1 MRVLILL
8 LVATITALT
17 LAVPGSGE
25 ADLQALSLE
34 YGYDLVEGEIPVTL
48 VESGLD
54 NGTMFRYLILD
65 DYSEAPENWSQ
76 PWFNDSNWSLGAA
89 PFGDREYNNV
99 NPNTI
104 WDTSGSSPF
113 ENDALLIRH
122 SFDLPAGTI
131 VSAEINVAFANYCT
145 PFLNGNLIYSER
157 GGNSHGMEYWNGD
170 GTESLA
176 PELFNSTDNVL
187 AVYARDYVYGSGGQ
201 NRQWIDLQI
210 TGGIDAP
217 LNTTT
222 EPVTLG
228 DQLTLVLNVGNDGNS
243 SASNVT
249 ITLQADGETMWQRFL
264 PSVGANTNATI
275 LVDWTPQR
283 LGDILLNLSISSE
296 SNESNYLNNS
306 FETLL
311 HIHHWEYVLEY
322 SGGRP
327 VVNTNLTA
335 TFNVTVHNTGD
346 LPDVLT
352 FAPAGQPPGWNI
364 DVDFQPQSMA
374 LAPGESGE
382 LLVSIEIL
390 QWETDG
396 NANFSIE
403 ASTQNSG
410 LVSFPLVQSGRD
422 DATSWRWITNDEL
435 YDNNNWTLLAYNDSA
450 WSNGT
455 APFGDYTVSGV
466 NYNTEWNGNNYAYF
480 RHVFN
485 ITNLS
490 AYSGGVLTLSMATND
505 DGTHYL
511 NGVQRYSDMG
521 ENHGAQYWNAQTLAN
536 LNTLVEGENILASV
550 VRNQDS
556 GGGGTQWYDEQLEIE
571 IQRANLW
578 NFHPQPLKL
587 ELYLDTQAPLSRAY
601 TAPWSNTS
609 SFPVTW
615 EVLDG
620 STDIA
625 GFELWWSEHNGTGWS
640 DWNLHDFH
648 TGNSATFNGEDGYSY
663 RFRTLAHDLVGN
675 VEQSSLQA
683 EITVDMTLPQPWLAT
698 ESEDVT
704 NAEGIYLGWGANSSD
719 VALYRLQLW
728 DGSGWVDYYSSAASN
743 NYNHW
748 FSTEQEGIFRLR
760 LLATD
765 FAGNTAVTPELELEF
780 DRSAPQVT
788 LATLPQFH
796 GAQMVELQLAG
807 AVEDLASLELEYAR
821 LPEDE
826 AAALEWNP
834 LGVGWVNGSATVS
847 GLDDGWRYWFRLL
860 PEDAAGNQLERDPFL
875 WELLADGSANLALE
889 LPVLP
894 MLPVYAGSPNP
905 VTVRVNTGG
914 GTYTVLQEYV
924 GTDLPQPWLAPAA
937 MGNMQFMVDYE
948 NGRLLFGNG
957 VAGYRPAANASLSVE
972 FEAYDGS
979 LVVDLS
985 PPLPAE
991 AVRVTLS
998 DASSIELMWET
1009 PTDAVHFVVERSSN
1023 LSEGWQVVSQ
1033 LSPVHDGLNTFRDS
1047 DLSDQMWY
1055 YRIVTVDRMGYRT
1068 QLMKVSG
1075 VLLEYLIL
1083 DLTTPHSPVVNNEP
1097 QLGIVG
1103 ELPGWLPLALLAL
1116 LALVMAGGGAY
1127 LLTQRQQQQPAL
1139 EVVLEP
1145 QLAETLE
1152 PEPAEAEEPEEPLET
1167 PLFSVVGGTQYSR
1180 HLRFRCNIGC
1190 EREFSGQRDEDE
1202 IVCPHCGTMGTP
1214 PELP

>member
-1 MRVLILL
+1 MGLKYQVVACQFTMRVQILL
-8 LVATITALT
+8 LVATVTAL
-17 LAVPGSGE
+17 LFAVPGSGE

-34 YGYDLVEGEIPVTL
+34 YGYDLVEGEVPITL

-54 NGTMFRYLILD
+54 NGTMFRFLILD

-104 WDTSGSSPF
+104 WDTSGESPF

-131 VSAEINVAFANYCT
+131 VSAEIDVAFANYCT

-157 GGNSHGMEYWNGD
+157 GGNSHGMEYWNDD

-222 EPVTLG
+222 GPVTMG
-228 DQLTLVLNVGNDGNS
+228 DQLTLVLNVGNGGNS
-243 SASNVT
+243 SAELVT
-249 ITLQADGETMWQRFL
+249 VKLQADGETVWQQFL
-264 PSVGANTNATI
+264 PSFAANTNATI

-311 HIHHWEYVLEY
+311 HIHHWEYMLEY
-322 SGGRP
+322 SGGVP
-327 VVNTNLTA
+327 LVNSSGTA
-335 TFNVTVHNTGD
+335 SFNVTVRNTGD
-346 LPDVLT
+346 LADVLT
-352 FAPAGQPPGWNI
+352 FTTSEKPQGWGI
-364 DVDFQPQSMA
+364 DFHPEWME
-374 LAPGESGE
+374 LAPGESRE
-382 LLVSIEIL
+382 LLLNVSVPEGEINGD
-390 QWETDG
+390 W
-396 NANFSIE
+396 NFSIE

-422 DATSWRWITNDEL
+422 DATSWRWTTNDEL
-435 YDNNNWTLLAYNDSA
+435 YDNNTWTLLAYNDSA

-455 APFGDYTVSGV
+455 APFGDSSVSGV

-485 ITNLS
+485 ISNLS
-490 AYSGGVLTLSMATND
+490 AYSGGVLTLSIATNGA
-505 DGTHYL
+505 GTHYL
-511 NGVQRYSDMG
+511 NGVQRYSDLG
-521 ENHGAQYWNAQTLAN
+521 GGDHGAEYWNAQTLAN

-550 VRNQDS
+550 VRNQQNQ
-556 GGGGTQWYDEQLEIE
+556 QWYDEQLEIE

-587 ELYLDTQAPLSRAY
+587 ELYLDTQAPLSRAH
-601 TAPWSNTS
+601 TASWSNDS
-609 SFPVTW
+609 SFPVSW
-615 EVLDG
+615 EVLDD

-625 GFELWWSEHNGTGWS
+625 GFELWWSEHNGSGWS
-640 DWNLHDFH
+640 DWTLDDFY
-648 TGNSATFNGEDGYSY
+648 TGSSTTFNGEDGYSY
-663 RFRTLAHDLVGN
+663 RFRTLSRDVVGN
-675 VEQSSLQA
+675 VEQSSLHA
-683 EITVDMTLPQPWLAT
+683 AITVDMTPPQPWLAA
-698 ESEDVT
+698 ESEGVT
-704 NAEGIYLGWGANSSD
+704 SDYGSYLGWGANSSD
-719 VALYRLQLW
+719 VALYQLQLW
-728 DGSGWVDYYSSAASN
+728 EGSDWVDYYSSAASS

-748 FSTEQEGIFRLR
+748 FPTEQEGILRLR

-780 DRSAPQVT
+780 DRSPPQVT

-796 GAQMVELQLAG
+796 GAQLIELQLTG
-807 AVEDLASLELEYAR
+807 DMDDLTSLEIEYAR
-821 LPEDE
+821 LPENE
-826 AAALEWNP
+826 MAELEWKP

-860 PEDAAGNQLERDPFL
+860 PEDAAGNRFEKDPAL
-875 WELLADGSANLALE
+875 WELLADGSVNLALE

-894 MLPVYAGSPNP
+894 MLPVYAGSPN
-905 VTVRVNTGG
+905 TVIVQVKTGPD
-914 GTYTVLQEYV
+914 TSTVLQEYN
-924 GTDLPQPWLAPAA
+924 GLDYPAG

-957 VAGYRPAANASLSVE
+957 VAGYRPAANASLIVE

-979 LVVDLS
+979 TVIDLS

-991 AVRVTLS
+991 AVRVVLS
-998 DASSIELMWET
+998 NANAIELTWET
-1009 PTDAVHFVVERSSN
+1009 PADAVHFAVERSGN
-1023 LSEGWQVVSQ
+1023 LSEGWQVLSQ
-1033 LSPVHDGLNTFRDS
+1033 MSPVHDGLNSFTDS
-1047 DLSDQMWY
+1047 DLSGQIWY
-1055 YRIVTVDRMGYRT
+1055 YRVVTVDRMGYRT
-1068 QLMKVSG
+1068 QTMEVSG

-1083 DLTTPHSPVVNNEP
+1083 DLTPAVINEP
-1097 QLGIVG
+1097 QTEDETLV
-1103 ELPGWLPLALLAL
+1103 LPGWLPVALLAL
-1116 LALVMAGGGAY
+1116 LALAMMGGGAY
-1127 LLTQRQQQQPAL
+1127 LVTQRQEQEPAM
-1139 EVVLEP
+1139 EVVPEP
-1145 QLAETLE
+1145 QLAVPLD
-1152 PEPAEAEEPEEPLET
+1152 PEPAEAEEPDEPLET
-1167 PLFSVVGGTQYSR
+1167 PPFGVVGGTQYSR
-1180 HLRFRCNIGC
+1180 HLRFRCDTGC
-1190 EREFSGQRDEDE
+1190 EREFPGQRDDDE
-1202 IVCPHCGTMGTP
+1202 IICPHCGTIGTP
-1214 PELP
+1214 PEIP